1 MKKFTAS
8 SEIGPGCLIS
18 FMRFFAIVFFVVL
31 LGSCKTTKFTQKIDR
46 TTNDSTA
53 VSNTETSKKNS
64 TSIVSES
71 TKDVSSNLTQTNDSS
86 SQATSIKDKDT
97 NTLITFGPTGGTY
110 NEQTGDFTNVASI
123 SISQKEKE
131 LQTKLSYATRTLNKQ
146 NKAIENQQTTITRL
160 TELYEHSQDSVNA
173 LNEKLKS
180 STIQKETPK
189 DNWYW
194 WLLVGACGMF
204 GLIFIIKSYPATSW
218 LLAWL

>member
-1 MKKFTAS
+1 MKKFTAY

-18 FMRFFAIVFFVVL
+18 FARFFAIVFLVLL
-31 LGSCKTTKFTQKIDR
+31 LGSCKATKFTQKIDR

-53 VSNTETSKKNS
+53 VSNTETSKKDS
-64 TSIVSES
+64 TSFVNES
-71 TKDVSSNLTQTNDSS
+71 TKDVSNNLTQTNDSS

-97 NTLITFGPTGGTY
+97 NTLITYAPGGTY
-110 NEQTGDFTNVASI
+110 NEKTGEHTNIASLNI
-123 SISQKEKE
+123 SKKEKE
-131 LQTKLSYATRTLNKQ
+131 LQTQLNVASRTIKEQ
-146 NKAIENQQTTITRL
+146 NNAIENQQTTITRL

-180 STIQKETPK
+180 TTSKKETPK
-189 DNWYW
+189 NNWYW
-194 WLLVGACGMF
+194 WLLIGACGMF